1 MLSLLFLQTFIYNA
15 IYPQHTGS
23 FSTFPLSHRHK
34 PEKHTNFLHAA
45 LPRIKQDTV
54 VFRRVHRSQPKSE
67 ADMGRAILL
76 HCQPIR
82 QRTPEHKSSACL
94 PEGALTCD
102 AYHFQAQSLSC
113 FPWLESITVLAEL
126 LLKYKVTV
134 VDTCRVEVVKM
145 SSRTCI
151 HTHNYTQPHK
161 LYVACSSILYDN
173 HHNWSTIMQFLQILD
188 TRCLFVIEIH
198 IQR

>member
-1 MLSLLFLQTFIYNA
+1 MLSLLFSQTLICDA
-15 IYPQHTGS
+15 IYPQSTGS
-23 FSTFPLSHRHK
+23 FSTFPLSHSHK
-34 PEKHTNFLHAA
+34 PEKHTNFLHAV
-45 LPRIKQDTV
+45 LPRIKLDTV
-54 VFRRVHRSQPKSE
+54 IFRRVHRSRPKSE

-76 HCQPIR
+76 GCQPIR
-82 QRTPEHKSSACL
+82 QGTPVHKSSACL

-145 SSRTCI
+145 SSGTCI
-151 HTHNYTQPHK
+151 NTHTH
-161 LYVACSSILYDN
+161 IMDN
-173 HHNWSTIMQFLQILD
+173 HHSWSTIIQFSQILD
-188 TRCLFVIEIH
+188 TRSLLVIEI
-198 IQR
+198 